1 MSVKKEAKRKVKQL
15 HIRISEDEYFSIK
28 KKAKKY
34 PSISALILDAVANF
48 DMKRGRNR
56 IDTMIEFSKDMRKA
70 EVDISRIGNNIN
82 QIAKEL
88 HRYRLEGISLNNAP
102 LASLTKVMEEGVAVL
117 EGLESNLKSIAS
129 GKSKQ

>member
-1 MSVKKEAKRKVKQL
+1 MRKKSEDRKSRRLEIRLSENEYKQL
-15 HIRISEDEYFSIK
+15 QG
-28 KKAKKY
+28 KAKTY

-48 DMKRGRNR
+48 DTKRGRNR

-117 EGLESNLKSIAS
+117 EGLESSLKSIAS

>member
-1 MSVKKEAKRKVKQL
+1 
-15 HIRISEDEYFSIK
+15 
-28 KKAKKY
+28 
-34 PSISALILDAVANF
+34 
-48 DMKRGRNR
+48 
-56 IDTMIEFSKDMRKA
+56 MIEFSKDMRKA

-117 EGLESNLKSIAS
+117 EGLESSLKSIAS

>member
-1 MSVKKEAKRKVKQL
+1 MRKKSEDRKSRRLEIRLSENEYKQL
-15 HIRISEDEYFSIK
+15 QG
-28 KKAKKY
+28 KAKKY

-48 DMKRGRNR
+48 DIKRGRNR

-117 EGLESNLKSIAS
+117 EGVASCLKSIAS

>member
-1 MSVKKEAKRKVKQL
+1 MRKKSEDRKSRRLEIRLSENEYKQL
-15 HIRISEDEYFSIK
+15 QR
-28 KKAKKY
+28 KAKKY

-48 DMKRGRNR
+48 DIKRGRNR
-56 IDTMIEFSKDMRKA
+56 IDTMIEFSEDMRKA

-117 EGLESNLKSIAS
+117 EGLESSLKSIAS

>member
-1 MSVKKEAKRKVKQL
+1 MRKKSEDRKSRRLEIRLSENEYKQL
-15 HIRISEDEYFSIK
+15 QG
-28 KKAKKY
+28 KAKTY

-48 DMKRGRNR
+48 DIKRGRNR

-117 EGLESNLKSIAS
+117 EGLESSLKSIAS